1 MMELPFNAAADRNK
15 EVIGDAL
22 SEYLAQ
28 ATTVLEIGS
37 GSGQHAVYLC
47 QRFGH
52 LQWQVT
58 DQSSYLEGLAAVVE
72 QSGCENIQ
80 PPIEMQAG
88 GCAATDNRVYS
99 FVYSANT
106 AHIMGIEEVAA
117 TFEIVSH
124 RLSAEGLFAL
134 YGPFKENGQ
143 HNSEGNIAF
152 DKTLRSEDPKMGIR
166 DIAELENMANA
177 TGMKLHSQI
186 AMPSNNRILLWQ
198 QQSNNA
204 G

>member
-1 MMELPFNAAADRNK
+1 MELPFNAAADRNK

-47 QRFGH
+47 QRFSH

-80 PPIEMQAG
+80 PPTELQAG
-88 GCAATDNRVYS
+88 ACVETGNRVYS
-99 FVYSANT
+99 FGY
-106 AHIMGIEEVAA
+106 
-117 TFEIVSH
+117 
-124 RLSAEGLFAL
+124 
-134 YGPFKENGQ
+134 
-143 HNSEGNIAF
+143 
-152 DKTLRSEDPKMGIR
+152 LRSALCSRPFTARNKQYMYEFNTC
-166 DIAELENMANA
+166 AYY
-177 TGMKLHSQI
+177 
-186 AMPSNNRILLWQ
+186 
-198 QQSNNA
+198 
-204 G
+204 